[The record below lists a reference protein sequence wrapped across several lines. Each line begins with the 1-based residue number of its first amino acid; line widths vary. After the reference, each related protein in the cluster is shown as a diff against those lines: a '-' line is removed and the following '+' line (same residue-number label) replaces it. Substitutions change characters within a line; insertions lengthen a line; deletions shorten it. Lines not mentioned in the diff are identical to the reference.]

1 MSTKKKSAQP
11 TPRRPTP
18 SRANLKIKD
27 AKDTRKFLVVLAVGT
42 LLLTVFMYFI
52 FMAAN
57 R

>member
-18 SRANLKIKD
+18 SRANSKVKD

-42 LLLTVFMYFI
+42 LLLTIFMYFI